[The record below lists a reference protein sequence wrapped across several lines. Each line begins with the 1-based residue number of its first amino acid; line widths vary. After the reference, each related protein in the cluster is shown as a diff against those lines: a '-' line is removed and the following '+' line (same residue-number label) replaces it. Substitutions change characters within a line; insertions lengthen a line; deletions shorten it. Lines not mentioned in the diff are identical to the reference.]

1 MISVIALYY
10 AVGHWN
16 SYFNALIYVRDARLQ
31 PLQLTLRSILL
42 STRVSL
48 NEFEDPDLL
57 AGKVGLEFLVKYA
70 LIVVSSAPIM
80 CLYPFVQKFFAKGV
94 MLGSVKG

>member
-1 MISVIALYY
+1 MRN

-16 SYFNALIYVRDARLQ
+16 AYFSALIYIRRSELQ
-31 PLQLTLRSILL
+31 PLQLILRNILL
-42 STRVSL
+42 ATRVTL

-57 AGKVGLEFLVKYA
+57 EGKIGLEYLLKYA
-70 LIVVSSAPIM
+70 LIVVSSAPIIA
-80 CLYPFVQKFFAKGV
+80 LYPFVQKFFMKGV